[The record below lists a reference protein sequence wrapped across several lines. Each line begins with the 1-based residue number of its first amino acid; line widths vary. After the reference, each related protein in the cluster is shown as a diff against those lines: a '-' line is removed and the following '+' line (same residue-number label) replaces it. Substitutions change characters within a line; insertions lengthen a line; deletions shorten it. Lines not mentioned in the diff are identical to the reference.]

1 MRAVSLANSPAICS
15 HSALALG
22 LRLHRRAQGIA
33 LRFRPSLVRAHLT
46 QLRDLALL
54 DDQRLVGPSDFHLQ
68 LWDLLLVPARTLVA
82 LFLAGVAEVL
92 QCLVRVLQLLL

>member
-22 LRLHRRAQGIA
+22 LRLHRRA
-33 LRFRPSLVRAHLT
+33 HLT
-46 QLRDLALL
+46 QLRDLTLL